1 MGGIMKTHKAKL
13 IVLWLGFFLLNLVTA
28 EAARAAGPF
37 THGVASGDVTSF
49 SAVLWTRVDHATE
62 VEVEVAFDP
71 DFRVTFFRDQMQ
83 AEAADDFT
91 VKFFPKHLPPN
102 KTLYYRFLVEDY
114 SSDTG
119 TFKTAPIATV
129 RSDAKI
135 AFTADTD
142 GIHLG
147 VDPFFNNFEVLD
159 RIREENPDVFIYL
172 GDTIYAD
179 SELRPFRGQ
188 GPAASLEDFR
198 DVYKETRSIAA
209 LPDLLKSTSTIAIWD
224 DHEVQDDFDGET
236 VDPVLFANG
245 RKAFLEYMPMV
256 EEFEVE
262 GDDETC
268 AGDPLVRVFKWGRD
282 VELFVLDERSCR
294 SASAEL
300 ACLNEVET
308 LGGIIHVPDLL
319 PTFPPLLRALL
330 PPEFGIPLEP
340 PVGCLAT
347 LNDPTRT
354 LLGNGQKE
362 FLKKRLLG
370 SDAKF
375 KLILNEVAMQQ
386 LYVIPYDH
394 WEGYGAERTE
404 ILEFIRDNYIE
415 NVLFLTTDLH
425 TNIMNEVFIDR
436 FSDPAPIA
444 FEAITGPV
452 ATFTFAEGITQLLGR
467 DGVVAFN
474 DILNILEVNCRNN
487 DTDSYGMF
495 EYDAETGEAQIILKD
510 SAGNVVLDELFGHPC
525 QQSFGD
531 VPIHLVSGP

>member
-1 MGGIMKTHKAKL
+1 MKTHKAKL